1 MAIGWLG
8 GAGSAKAQTS
18 AYVQAT
24 TWFTAAQPGAVTQG
38 HPRYLFLDQ
47 EAAGGDPFTDRYYQ
61 SFKLSADLRKGRMS
75 GEATVLNP
83 FQVSGRRTE
92 FKAHFQPRYRVERAP
107 GNDTSTVIPVEWQ
120 VRLKKYAVN
129 YTDVAS
135 GSSDSGSTSAR
146 VLFSVQA
153 PNAGGM
159 LAQSIYHHQCQFSGQ
174 QGLTFDVV
182 KTVQTAGAYQVQ
194 EGYNFDPVSET
205 LTNYFKI
212 ATANNGN
219 SMARIDHKP
228 EADSN
233 NGFGGVFLT
242 VRHNTLPGNGVG
254 FFIWLEMATVAGGY
268 GAGAALRWED
278 FEITYSLPAG
288 YRIVAVD
295 GQDLSQLDASQPAAE
310 PPATVQP
317 ISSWQWQP
325 EAKRMTLAFPGVD
338 GQPLE
343 VQETEDLSLWSTI
356 RRIETSS
363 ASDLIEVPLP
373 AGNDGFSVPTDR
385 RFYRVI
391 IPEE

>member
-1 MAIGWLG
+1 
-8 GAGSAKAQTS
+8 
-18 AYVQAT
+18 
-24 TWFTAAQPGAVTQG
+24 
-38 HPRYLFLDQ
+38 
-47 EAAGGDPFTDRYYQ
+47 
-61 SFKLSADLRKGRMS
+61 
-75 GEATVLNP
+75 
-83 FQVSGRRTE
+83 
-92 FKAHFQPRYRVERAP
+92 
-107 GNDTSTVIPVEWQ
+107 
-120 VRLKKYAVN
+120 
-129 YTDVAS
+129 
-135 GSSDSGSTSAR
+135 
-146 VLFSVQA
+146 
-153 PNAGGM
+153 M